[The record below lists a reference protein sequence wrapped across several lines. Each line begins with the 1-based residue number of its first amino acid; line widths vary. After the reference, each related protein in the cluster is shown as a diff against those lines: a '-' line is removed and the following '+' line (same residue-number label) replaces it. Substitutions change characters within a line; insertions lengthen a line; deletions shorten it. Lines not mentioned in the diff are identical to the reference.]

1 MTGQRLN
8 LCSPE
13 QVSHALFG
21 PKATGGVG
29 LRPPANAGKRRLNG
43 AGKEEFIATANSVL
57 QVSVGGDWGWRKGK
71 ERGGWTA
78 V

>member
-21 PKATGGVG
+21 TKAAGGLG
-29 LRPPANAGKRRLNG
+29 LRPPANAGKRMLNG

-57 QVSVGGDWGWRKGK
+57 QVGVGGDWGWGIGI
-71 ERGGWTA
+71 ERRGWTA